1 MLLAVLLLQLLLY
14 GRHAAAEPAFP
25 PSLLLLPLDSFSNTS
40 LVAPYHCN
48 PTYATQ
54 PCSGHGDCLL
64 LFDAALPS
72 SARFL
77 NASSAYPTPAS
88 SLPRGSL
95 DPADFGSFDMLPA
108 AVCACHQHWT
118 GKGDYIN
125 HLALD
130 GDSCGVSQQVVL
142 GVSATLFVMFVPLLL
157 LSIHRLYRWLAWL
170 DSFVRLSTRIAPL
183 SPHRGSTHSQ
193 ATASEKRPRASMS
206 SPSPKPSPTV
216 RKGRRPLLHA
226 LHAHSTD
233 ITLVHPFCSL
243 VNALCLLAFLALRI
257 WTDWTIGTSWVMAV
271 LMYAQHIP
279 SHIAVCANTMTRLR
293 LASALAGSRSTIASF
308 RTLLQYTK
316 WISIGVCL
324 YAMGAW
330 TLVLVVHGKQGSDQ
344 QLYAML
350 VLFVAFTSDF
360 CMAAVVMVVATR
372 YISRALTLQLERL
385 SAEQCNQRLA
395 LAAKMRTHATAIAV
409 VFVLV
414 VAAMVLV
421 SFPAQRQAG
430 IPYFALLRLF
440 ITIVQLIERFRLIQP
455 PKQHTTVAP
464 PTQPQP
470 AEPRSPRALSVVVL
484 ATKPTAALTNDTP
497 ARHDTAHSR
506 AGVTGESSTTIH
518 IAADRATSPT
528 NDSVDGGTT
537 ASGGSGQS
545 GAADESERR
554 SSRVTLP
561 PLPSP
566 PAVDPSGLRRMS
578 QPNEWPSL
586 SAAGNF
592 W

>member
-95 DPADFGSFDMLPA
+95 DPANFGSFDMLPA

-385 SAEQCNQRLA
+385 SAEQCNQRFA
-395 LAAKMRTHATAIAV
+395 LAAKMRSNCRAIAV
-409 VFVLV
+409 VFVLT
-414 VAAMVLV
+414 VAAMCIV
-421 SFPAQRQAG
+421 SVPAYRQAG
-430 IPYFALLRLF
+430 IPYIALLRLF
-440 ITIVQLIERFRLIQP
+440 VTVIQVIIRFQLIQP
-455 PKQHTTVAP
+455 PKRYGGIAPATPPLASGARPAKTT
-464 PTQPQP
+464 
-470 AEPRSPRALSVVVL
+470 SVVLVTSQPNAAL
-484 ATKPTAALTNDTP
+484 INNTFTTTDNAANSKADNTADSSIVVRTAA
-497 ARHDTAHSR
+497 
-506 AGVTGESSTTIH
+506 SS
-518 IAADRATSPT
+518 DDATSPT
-528 NDSVDGGTT
+528 SDCVDGAM
-537 ASGGSGQS
+537 ASGGSEQS
-545 GAADESERR
+545 VVVEESKKRFAR
-554 SSRVTLP
+554 IILP

-566 PAVDPSGLRRMS
+566 PTAKLDGLRRMS
-578 QPNEWPSL
+578 AQDGSGSPSP
-586 SAAGNF
+586 G
-592 W
+592 